1 MRGRSLKRAPGT
13 PVKTHHKSLFGPG
26 EASSGLRIE
35 QKLQGTNQVTQKKDD
50 STGNSKVMTRAQK
63 AQAEGAQMPAHKGKA
78 GGGTGHLNAQ
88 RGSVSCGARTGDT
101 DLK

>member
-1 MRGRSLKRAPGT
+1 M
-13 PVKTHHKSLFGPG
+13 KTHHKSLFGPG

-35 QKLQGTNQVTQKKDD
+35 EKLQGMNQVTQKKDD

-63 AQAEGAQMPAHKGKA
+63 AQAKGAQTPAHEDKA
-78 GGGTGHLNAQ
+78 GAGTGHQNAQ
-88 RGSVSCGARTGDT
+88 RGRVSRGARTGDA